1 VVGRLPWILLITALG
16 AGTSATGGAQPVAQ
30 PSPPT
35 LDQAVLISS
44 NVDRSEVYLGEAL
57 TLTLEYWELSVRG
70 LKVQPFYRGGGIT
83 LPALEG
89 FYAGPLETE
98 QDDGVRDGA
107 LYAITRYRQ
116 RLYPATAGDL
126 EIGGWRWQG
135 SVRGYTSGG
144 ARTQSV
150 DLSTRALPVRV
161 RPLPS
166 PPSTFRG
173 AVGEFEIDL
182 SFSSTEL
189 TQGTP
194 VALTLAVTGRGNPG
208 TLEAPELPVS
218 EWYTV
223 GDPTE
228 DPEPVP
234 DPKTGQFTMQF
245 HYDLMPLA
253 PGSFNFPTVSFTYF
267 SPATGQYQSARSA
280 AVDVLVEP
288 SGPPESLVVIGG
300 GAGGG
305 PPLME
310 NGRLAL
316 AEGIPVWSLHR
327 EYPGVWPALMA
338 LPPVIALVV
347 VLMNGGSRRLQA
359 LRWSRPRGTDVAR
372 QLAAVA
378 SHPEPVEA
386 LHGIVRAALTR
397 DRGDDGAEMSAGE
410 LRAWMEGRGRA
421 EAVWR
426 VGAVLQAC
434 EDHRY
439 GKRMLSSTALASL
452 MQDLPEALN
461 ALEPETPGWRRHP

>member
-1 VVGRLPWILLITALG
+1 MVSRLPWILLITALG
-16 AGTSATGGAQPVAQ
+16 AGTTATGGAQPVA
-30 PSPPT
+30 PSSPPT

-126 EIGGWRWQG
+126 EIGAWRWQG

-144 ARTQSV
+144 ARTQGV
-150 DLSTRALPVRV
+150 DVSTRAIPVHV
-161 RPLPS
+161 RPLPA
-166 PPSTFRG
+166 PPSTYRG
-173 AVGEFEIDL
+173 AVGEFEIAL

-194 VALTLAVTGRGNPG
+194 VSLTLAVTGRGNPG
-208 TLEAPELPVS
+208 TLEAPALPVA

-234 DPKTGQFTMQF
+234 DPQTGQFTMQF

-253 PGSFNFPTVSFTYF
+253 PGHFNFPTVSFTYF
-267 SPATGQYQSARSA
+267 SPGTGQYQTARSEV
-280 AVDVLVEP
+280 VDVQVEP

-300 GAGGG
+300 GTGGG

-316 AEGIPVWSLHR
+316 VAEVPVWSLHR
-327 EYPGVWPALMA
+327 ERPWVWPALMV
-338 LPPVIALVV
+338 LPPMIALVV
-347 VLMNGGSRRLQA
+347 VLMSGGWTRLRAVCWSRRG
-359 LRWSRPRGTDVAR
+359 GTDVAR

-397 DRGDDGAEMSAGE
+397 YRGDGVTGMSDGE
-410 LRAWMEGRGRA
+410 LRVWLE
-421 EAVWR
+421 EACRTESVRR
-426 VGAVLQAC
+426 VAGVLQAC

-439 GKRMLSSTALASL
+439 GKRILSSTALASL
-452 MQDLPEALN
+452 IQDLPEALS
-461 ALEPETPGWRRHP
+461 ALEPESPGWRRFL